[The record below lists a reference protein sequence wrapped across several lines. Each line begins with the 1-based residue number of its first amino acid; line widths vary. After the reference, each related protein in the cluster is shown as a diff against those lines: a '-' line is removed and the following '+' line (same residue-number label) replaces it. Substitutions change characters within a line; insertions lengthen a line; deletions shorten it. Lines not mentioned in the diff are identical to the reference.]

1 MFHLLFRKSR
11 CAILSANEIE
21 GRFIFIDCFDIPD
34 YTRIPVDE
42 ESDQDNVSIE
52 NQKTIIQDF
61 IKQKSQVA
69 LLPSKE
75 RDCWGCTFEQRKK
88 CQEMR
93 RGQAKLERDAS
104 AR

>member
-21 GRFIFIDCFDIPD
+21 GRFIFIDYFDIAD
-34 YTRIPVDE
+34 YTRIPMDDE
-42 ESDQDNVSIE
+42 LDQDNVSIE
-52 NQKTIIQDF
+52 NQKTIIQDL
-61 IKQKSQVA
+61 IKQKFTNST
-69 LLPSKE
+69 LTFYEK

-88 CQEMR
+88 CQ
-93 RGQAKLERDAS
+93 AKLERDAS

>member
-21 GRFIFIDCFDIPD
+21 GRFIFIDYFDIAD

-52 NQKTIIQDF
+52 SQKTIIQDF
-61 IKQKSQVA
+61 IKQKSQA
-69 LLPSKE
+69 TFLPSE
-75 RDCWGCTFEQRKK
+75 DRCCSNCTFEQRKK
-88 CQEMR
+88 CQAMR